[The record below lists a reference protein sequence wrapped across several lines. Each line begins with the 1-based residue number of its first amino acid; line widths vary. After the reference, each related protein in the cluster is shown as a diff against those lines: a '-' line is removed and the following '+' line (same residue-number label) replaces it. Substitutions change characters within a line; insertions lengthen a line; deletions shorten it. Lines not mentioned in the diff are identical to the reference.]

1 MAGFAFRKCPKSR
14 PGTAASFVPAGTWLW
29 IECLPSHK
37 WLGYCHHVALRRS
50 NTRPPQFRQG
60 WPIRPRPGHA
70 LAVGLL
76 PRSLRPA
83 RPCGQPPL
91 PHARRIEMRL
101 TIAQPFMAGFAFR
114 KRPKSRQGRQN
125 LFVSRLSFVP
135 AGTSLNGLDD
145 DPAINGWAIVR
156 GSRHVNR
163 VCARFNS
170 GRAGQSGPGPALRW
184 PLAFCPGPCG
194 RF

>member
-1 MAGFAFRKCPKSR
+1 MAGLLSSR
-14 PGTAASFVPAGTWLW
+14 RAATIKHAPA
-29 IECLPSHK
+29 
-37 WLGYCHHVALRRS
+37 
-50 NTRPPQFRQG
+50 
-60 WPIRPRPGHA
+60 PIPAR
-70 LAVGLL
+70 LAN
-76 PRSLRPA
+76 PAPA
-83 RPCGQPPL
+83 RPCVGHWPFAPVLASGQTL
-91 PHARRIEMRL
+91 RSATMSLACGIEMRL
-101 TIAQPFMAGFAFR
+101 KIAQPFMAGFAFR